1 MASEQTKK
9 SSRPPAKTIE
19 EREDQLIDAAYDLAE
34 KQILK
39 GTASSQTIAH
49 FLKLGTVR
57 EGLER
62 EKLRRENMLLEA
74 RTDQIESGKNME
86 ELYQDAIAAMS
97 RYKGIED
104 RES

>member
-1 MASEQTKK
+1 MASDVTKK
-9 SSRPPAKTIE
+9 PRRPPGKTIE
-19 EREDQLIDAAYDLAE
+19 AREDQLIAAAYDLAE
-34 KQILK
+34 KQIVA

-74 RTDQIESGKNME
+74 RTDQIESGKNVEALYE
-86 ELYQDAIAAMS
+86 EAIAAMKLYNG
-97 RYKGIED
+97 RD
-104 RES
+104 D